1 MVLVRLPQAAVE
13 SPPPPGRRISLY
25 NVQIQKFESTRNKI
39 GFQYSRY
46 LNELLNVRDVFGSNG
61 HSLHISVVT
70 LKIQFVVI

>member
-61 HSLHISVVT
+61 FLHISVVT

>member
-1 MVLVRLPQAAVE
+1 MVLVRIPHAAVK
-13 SPPPPGRRISLY
+13 SRPPSDRRTPLY
-25 NVQIQKFESTRNKI
+25 KGQIQKFESTRNKI

-61 HSLHISVVT
+61 SLHISVVT